1 MISKEKQE
9 KQLENE
15 YNILWSDAKKINRVD
30 ENLVLGWHF
39 GYYEKGVKSHKKAFI
54 NMNDYVGRLL
64 DINNGSLNIL
74 DAGCGVGGTV
84 IYLAK
89 KYPNS
94 TFFGITL
101 APNEIV
107 HAEKLKIKN
116 NLKNIFF
123 SKQSYYDTKFQAE
136 FFDDIYALESFSY
149 SKYEHLFLKEMNRIL
164 KKGGKI
170 AIVDLFVKCDT
181 TNPYIRTLKFKILKE
196 NEHKKSRITIYTFE
210 KYLKQDGFE
219 NIKIYNLSKN
229 KNIKYSQLY
238 CFMIYHLFK
247 DLYHQ
252 TREKMVQKKYNSIF
266 LIWKFFNRF
275 IVKTLI
281 LMFLKTDYYSIT
293 AVKK

>member
-1 MISKEKQE
+1 MTSGEKEKQIG
-9 KQLENE
+9 NE
-15 YNILWSDAKKINRVD
+15 YNILWSDVKKINRED
-30 ENLVLGWHF
+30 ENLALGWHF
-39 GYYEKGVKSHKKAFI
+39 GYYEKGVKSFKKAII
-54 NMNDYVGRLL
+54 NMNDYIGRLL

-74 DAGCGVGGTV
+74 DAGCGIGGTV

-101 APNEIV
+101 APNEIA

-123 SKQSYYDTKFQAE
+123 SQQSYHDTKFQAE
-136 FFDDIYALESFSY
+136 FFDGIYALESFSY
-149 SKYEHLFLKEMNRIL
+149 RKDDLFLKEMNRIL

-170 AIVDLFVKCDT
+170 AIVDLFRCYT
-181 TNPYIRTLKFKILKE
+181 TNTNPYIRNLKFKILKE
-196 NEHKKSRITIYTFE
+196 NEHEKPGFTIYTVE
-210 KYLKQDGFE
+210 KNLKQAGFE

-229 KNIKYSQLY
+229 KNVKYSQLY
-238 CFMIYHLFK
+238 YFMIYYLFK
-247 DLYHQ
+247 NLHHQ
-252 TREKMVQKKYNSIF
+252 TQEKMVQKKYNSIF

-275 IVKTLI
+275 IIKTLI
-281 LMFLKTDYYSIT
+281 LIISKPGYYSIT